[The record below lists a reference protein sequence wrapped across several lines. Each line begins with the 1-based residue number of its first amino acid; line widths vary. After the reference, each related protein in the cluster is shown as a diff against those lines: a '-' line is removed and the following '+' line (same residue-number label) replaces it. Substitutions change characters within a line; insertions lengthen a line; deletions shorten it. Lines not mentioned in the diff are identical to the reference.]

1 MYFASAVDVRRLLA
15 CCCCCKITIDASV
28 KRQASYS
35 RQQLLADTHT
45 NTCTYTYTCIKA
57 STPGTV
63 QRKSSPSSARSA
75 EIVKKLLQILYIAGY
90 NNNNCNNGNYNR
102 MLGHTADNKTT
113 PTAAKTTTTTLQC
126 NQQRHMRRPLAAIAQ
141 NGSPSQVPGAPLKG

>member
-1 MYFASAVDVRRLLA
+1 M
-15 CCCCCKITIDASV
+15 
-28 KRQASYS
+28 
-35 RQQLLADTHT
+35 LADTQTHEHMHV
-45 NTCTYTYTCIKA
+45 YIYIKA

-113 PTAAKTTTTTLQC
+113 PTAAKTTTTTTTTLQC

-141 NGSPSQVPGAPLKG
+141 KGSPNSPSQVPGAPLKG